1 MKERYEGIVNNYN
14 KYTYHILGC
23 GAIGSAAACQL
34 VRMGAESLV
43 LYDMDTVGMENI
55 GVSQYTISDINS
67 SKVDALEK
75 HLKLINNDCNITK
88 YNSRF
93 NQDDWNPRKAATED
107 VVILGFDS
115 MASRKEAAEIMFDS
129 DQPAYIIDGRMGAE
143 HYHHIVLAKPTMNK
157 YLKHWYSDEDGE
169 SEPCN
174 AKATSYC
181 SNMSGS
187 FICDTIKKI
196 LTKGIVYTELSF
208 HFPSLTMRRS
218 GGVDLYEK

>member
-1 MKERYEGIVNNYN
+1 MKERYEGIVSNYN

-23 GAIGSAAACQL
+23 GAIGSAAASQL

-43 LYDMDTVGMENI
+43 LYDMDTVGPENI
-55 GVSQYTISDINS
+55 GVSQYTTYDINKA
-67 SKVDALEK
+67 KVDALRE
-75 HLKLINNDCNITK
+75 HLLLINNDCNITIYK
-88 YNSRF
+88 SMF
-93 NQDDWNPRKAATED
+93 NQENWNPRKSATED

-115 MASRKEAAEIMFDS
+115 MASRREAVEIILHS
-129 DQPAYIIDGRMGAE
+129 DKPSYIIDGRMGAE
-143 HYHHIVLAKPTMNK
+143 HYHHIVLSNPTLSM
-157 YLKHWYSDEDGE
+157 YLKHWYSDADGE

-196 LTKGIVYTELSF
+196 LTKGIVYKELSF

-218 GGVDLYEK
+218 GGVDLSI